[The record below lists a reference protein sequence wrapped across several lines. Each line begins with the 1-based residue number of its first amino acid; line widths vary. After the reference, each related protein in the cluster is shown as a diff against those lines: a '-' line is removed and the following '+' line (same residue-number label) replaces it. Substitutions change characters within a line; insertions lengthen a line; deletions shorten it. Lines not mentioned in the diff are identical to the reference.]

1 MPSAK
6 ITSLQNPRVK
16 EAVKLRDRKGREQ
29 QGRILI
35 EGLRE
40 ISRALEAGGDAL
52 EAFVCDELCEAPAA
66 AEVLDS
72 LRQRKK
78 VSLFSVT
85 APVMAKLS
93 FGDRQEGLIVIA
105 RPPQMTLADLS
116 VAAKKRGGAPLFA
129 VVEGVEKPGNLGAI
143 LRTADAAAVSGLI
156 VAGGGTDLFNPNV
169 IRASLGAIFTVP
181 ICAATSDETLAWL
194 KKQQVRIF
202 ATRVEASQPYTSAD
216 LTVGAAIVLG
226 SEAEGLSPEWSDPEI
241 TSISI
246 PMLGSVDSLNLSASA
261 AILFYEALRQR
272 NLARNSVEARAPR
285 RG

>member
-1 MPSAK
+1 SAVRISAHGRNGRWRGSDASRRGELDTSPLSAGCPHREHRGQNQRANWSAKIPHKTTLGRKGQRTIRVSSEAVISGDGKLGQGQASASGVARLGISGAENRATIIAMPSAK

-29 QGRILI
+29 LGRILI

-143 LRTADAAAVSGLI
+143 L
-156 VAGGGTDLFNPNV
+156 
-169 IRASLGAIFTVP
+169 
-181 ICAATSDETLAWL
+181 
-194 KKQQVRIF
+194 
-202 ATRVEASQPYTSAD
+202 
-216 LTVGAAIVLG
+216 
-226 SEAEGLSPEWSDPEI
+226 
-241 TSISI
+241 
-246 PMLGSVDSLNLSASA
+246 
-261 AILFYEALRQR
+261 
-272 NLARNSVEARAPR
+272 
-285 RG
+285 